1 MLRELL
7 LHCFTADPTLEPRD
21 VIILCPD
28 VETFAPL
35 ILATFGLDADL
46 PHPGSAL
53 RVRLADR
60 SLRQTNPLLETIARL
75 LELAGSRVTATQI
88 LDLAATGAVRRQ
100 FSYTDDDLERIRGWV
115 ATSGVRWGLNDI
127 TRSAFN
133 LQTVPQNTWRTG
145 LDRIL
150 LGVTTAEDTPVA
162 LRTALPLDD
171 VDSGDIDLAGRLAE
185 LLDRVQHILDALDGE
200 HPATHWTDTLLGA
213 LDSLTDTT
221 RDDMWQLGQARRELA
236 AATDGSTGTIRLPD
250 VRAMLADRLR
260 GRPTR
265 ASFRTGNLTVC
276 TLVPMRAVPHRVV
289 VLLGMDDGVFPRA
302 GALDG
307 EDVLGRDPCV
317 GERDRTSEDRQLL
330 LDAVVSA
337 GERVIVLHTGA
348 DPVTGAQRPPAVPI
362 GELLD
367 TLEVM
372 TGDRRADL
380 VTRHPLQPFDTAQF
394 TGTTPTSFDPV
405 NLAGALAAS
414 APRIPTPPRGV
425 LPVRPG
431 PVSLDDL
438 ASFVEHPVRAYLR
451 QRLQM
456 TLPGEDD
463 AVLDAPPIEMDA
475 LEQWAG
481 GTRLLAAALAGIPLP
496 DAVGAERLRGTLPPG
511 NLALPVL
518 ADIEPR
524 VQALAAA
531 AAPLMAGAP
540 RAVDVRLD
548 IGGVQLSGTVPVRG
562 NTIVTA
568 TYSTLGAK
576 QRAKAWVQV
585 LAFAVTEGAGRAVT
599 IGRKG
604 RGARTSTLV
613 APANALD
620 VLAELVALREAGLR
634 EPLPLHPT
642 PSEAYTAA
650 RANPA
655 HARGAAEAA
664 WTGDRFPGVQAD
676 AHHVQVWG
684 ANAPFSVWTGPPA
697 LPNEPVM
704 GERSRFGALAHRF
717 WIPLLDAET
726 TS

>member
-1 MLRELL
+1 MHACHGPGRQVEVLRELL

-100 FSYTDDDLERIRGWV
+100 FSFTDDDLERIRGWV

-185 LLDRVQHILDALDGE
+185 LLDRVQDILDALDGE

-496 DAVGAERLRGTLPPG
+496 DAVGAERLRGTLPPCHPATSLSPSSPTS
-511 NLALPVL
+511 NRACRPS
-518 ADIEPR
+518 PR
-524 VQALAAA
+524 
-531 AAPLMAGAP
+531 PPRPSWRAP
-540 RAVDVRLD
+540 RE
-548 IGGVQLSGTVPVRG
+548 QLTC
-562 NTIVTA
+562 
-568 TYSTLGAK
+568 
-576 QRAKAWVQV
+576 
-585 LAFAVTEGAGRAVT
+585 
-599 IGRKG
+599 
-604 RGARTSTLV
+604 
-613 APANALD
+613 
-620 VLAELVALREAGLR
+620 
-634 EPLPLHPT
+634 
-642 PSEAYTAA
+642 
-650 RANPA
+650 
-655 HARGAAEAA
+655 A
-664 WTGDRFPGVQAD
+664 WTSAGCSSAGPSPC
-676 AHHVQVWG
+676 G
-684 ANAPFSVWTGPPA
+684 ATRSSRPRTPRW
-697 LPNEPVM
+697 
-704 GERSRFGALAHRF
+704 ERSSGRRPGCRSSRS
-717 WIPLLDAET
+717 P
-726 TS
+726 